1 MVIFASLQGLHGSL
15 LRSQFLGQD
24 HHHLLVIKT
33 SKRTH
38 RNLTCQ
44 PQICAE
50 FNILKMMGGRGL
62 CNGEKGVEKELKR
75 KIDKEETPS
84 SSSSSSSSV
93 LSSSNEKV
101 QENSEKLA
109 SDTVEIPEDGFEKE
123 MMGLTGGFP
132 GGEKGLIKF
141 IEENPPRKISQTF
154 SVEER
159 NQSLVE
165 EPKTS

>member
-1 MVIFASLQGLHGSL
+1 MVTFATLQTLNGSL

-24 HHHLLVIKT
+24 LHFPLIKT
-33 SKRTH
+33 SKRNH

-44 PQICAE
+44 PQTCAE

-62 CNGEKGVEKELKR
+62 CNGELGVEKELKR
-75 KIDKEETPS
+75 KVDQEETPPPPPPPS
-84 SSSSSSSSV
+84 
-93 LSSSNEKV
+93 SSSNEKV
-101 QENSEKLA
+101 QETSEKF
-109 SDTVEIPEDGFEKE
+109 TVEVPEDGFEKE

-154 SVEER
+154 SIEER
-159 NQSLVE
+159 NNQSVVKE
-165 EPKTS
+165 SKTS

>member
-1 MVIFASLQGLHGSL
+1 MVTFATLQGLHGSL

-24 HHHLLVIKT
+24 LHFPLIKT
-33 SKRTH
+33 SKRNH

-44 PQICAE
+44 PRTCAE

-62 CNGEKGVEKELKR
+62 CNGEIGVEKELKR
-75 KIDKEETPS
+75 KVDVEEESPS
-84 SSSSSSSSV
+84 SSSSS
-93 LSSSNEKV
+93 LSNEKV
-101 QENSEKLA
+101 QENSEKL
-109 SDTVEIPEDGFEKE
+109 TVEIPEDGFEKE

-154 SVEER
+154 SIEER
-159 NQSLVE
+159 NNQSVVE
-165 EPKTS
+165 ESKTS

>member
-1 MVIFASLQGLHGSL
+1 MVTFATLQGLHGSL

-24 HHHLLVIKT
+24 LHFPLIKT
-33 SKRTH
+33 SKRNH

-44 PQICAE
+44 PQTCAE

-62 CNGEKGVEKELKR
+62 CNGEIGVEKELKR
-75 KIDKEETPS
+75 KVDIEES
-84 SSSSSSSSV
+84 SSSSSSS
-93 LSSSNEKV
+93 LSNEKV
-101 QENSEKLA
+101 QENSEKL
-109 SDTVEIPEDGFEKE
+109 TVEIPEDGFEKE

-154 SVEER
+154 SIEER
-159 NQSLVE
+159 NNQSVVE
-165 EPKTS
+165 ESKTS

>member
-15 LRSQFLGQD
+15 LRSQFLSLDLQFP
-24 HHHLLVIKT
+24 LIKT
-33 SKRTH
+33 SKRNH

-44 PQICAE
+44 PKICAE

-84 SSSSSSSSV
+84 PSPS
-93 LSSSNEKV
+93 SSSNEKV
-101 QENSEKLA
+101 QENSEKLT
-109 SDTVEIPEDGFEKE
+109 SDIVEIPEDGFEKE

-159 NQSLVE
+159 NQSVVE
-165 EPKTS
+165 ESKPS